1 MTTKEIR
8 RLKGPTI
15 LARPKKPPQEVE
27 KELET
32 SAHDSRAM
40 ERERHLHAF
49 EKADAGDP
57 GWNGANGGRRW
68 RWDQFEDDIDDSTT
82 ESPQKTSG
90 RGSLFRIE
98 EDAPQRR
105 KNMRRGPSSDA
116 VNSRL
121 EAAAYDDIDEFEDIE
136 GNIGN
141 RIDFDGNFMSN
152 DKRNARGSLKG
163 RGRGGSVG
171 RRERPASGQDMRAS
185 KDFRDK
191 REEDRFWRSGQQHGR
206 HQDEEDNY
214 FSSPSAS
221 EAQPASAADMEALQ
235 ERFSQAAASSATPTP
250 SLDEDWEQSW
260 MQQLDAMRAEKGGTS
275 RQ

>member
-1 MTTKEIR
+1 
-8 RLKGPTI
+8 
-15 LARPKKPPQEVE
+15 
-27 KELET
+27 
-32 SAHDSRAM
+32 
-40 ERERHLHAF
+40 
-49 EKADAGDP
+49 
-57 GWNGANGGRRW
+57 
-68 RWDQFEDDIDDSTT
+68 
-82 ESPQKTSG
+82 
-90 RGSLFRIE
+90 
-98 EDAPQRR
+98 
-105 KNMRRGPSSDA
+105 MRRGPSSDA

-141 RIDFDGNFMSN
+141 RGDFDGNFMSN
-152 DKRNARGSLKG
+152 DKRSARGSLKG

-191 REEDRFWRSGQQHGR
+191 REEDRFWRSGQRHGR
-206 HQDEEDNY
+206 HQDEEENY
-214 FSSPSAS
+214 FSSPSAY
-221 EAQPASAADMEALQ
+221 EAQPASADDMEALQ